1 MRAVLPALGCLL
13 IAARVSIA
21 CSVVQV
27 VEILPALPSSP
38 NVRLNVLKDGTP
50 LQGVTLVVSLQ
61 VKTRQAGS
69 PLKTDARGS
78 AELQNLVP
86 GTYCITATADPRLR
100 ADLCL
105 VVSNGHGH
113 ERNEFSLKLVPLP
126 PPPPTL
132 AEQLAQAAKLP
143 PQARAREFEGSVTEV
158 TGASIPHAKTVVY
171 VLRSGSEPSLIRLEA
186 DQESRSSVPLS
197 PASYSAAFQSSGF
210 RTRFVGFAI
219 GPDQAQKLAPV
230 VLQVGSCT

>member
-1 MRAVLPALGCLL
+1 MRAVLPTLGCLL
-13 IAARVSIA
+13 IAAKVSIA

-27 VEILPALPSSP
+27 VETLPSSP

-50 LQGVTLVVSLQ
+50 LQGVTLVVRLQ
-61 VKTRQAGS
+61 VNTRQAGP

-78 AELQNLVP
+78 AELPKLVP
-86 GTYCITATADPRLR
+86 GTYCIASTADPRLG

-132 AEQLAQAAKLP
+132 EEQLA
-143 PQARAREFEGSVTEV
+143 QARAREFEGSVTEV

-171 VLRSGSEPSLIRLEA
+171 VLRSGSEPSLISLEA
-186 DQESRSSVPLS
+186 DQEGRSSVPLS
-197 PASYSAAFQSSGF
+197 PGSYSAAFQSPGLGCASSDLQLG
-210 RTRFVGFAI
+210 RTR
-219 GPDQAQKLAPV
+219 LRS
-230 VLQVGSCT
+230 LRRSCYR

>member
-1 MRAVLPALGCLL
+1 MRAVLPTLGCLL
-13 IAARVSIA
+13 IAAKVSIA

-27 VEILPALPSSP
+27 VETLPSSP
-38 NVRLNVLKDGTP
+38 NVRLDVLKDGTP
-50 LQGVTLVVSLQ
+50 LQGVTLVVSLG
-61 VKTRQAGS
+61 A

-78 AELQNLVP
+78 AELQKLVS
-86 GTYCITATADPRLR
+86 GTYGIAVTADPRLG

-105 VVSNGHGH
+105 VVSNGQGH

-132 AEQLAQAAKLP
+132 EEQLAQAAKLP
-143 PQARAREFEGSVTEV
+143 SQARAREFEGSVTEV

-171 VLRSGSEPSLIRLEA
+171 VLRSGSEPSLISLET
-186 DQESRSSVPLS
+186 DPEGRSSVPLS
-197 PASYSAAFQSSGF
+197 PGSYSAAFPSPGF

-219 GPDQAQKLAPV
+219 GADEAQKLAPV

>member
-1 MRAVLPALGCLL
+1 MRAVLPTLGCLL
-13 IAARVSIA
+13 IAAKVSIA

-27 VEILPALPSSP
+27 VETLPSSP

-50 LQGVTLVVSLQ
+50 LQGVTVVFSLQ
-61 VKTRQAGS
+61 VNTRQAGP

-86 GTYCITATADPRLR
+86 GTYCIAATADPRLG

-113 ERNEFSLKLVPLP
+113 ERNEFSLKLVPLR

-132 AEQLAQAAKLP
+132 EEQLAQAAKLP
-143 PQARAREFEGSVTEV
+143 SQARAREFEGSVTEV
-158 TGASIPHAKTVVY
+158 
-171 VLRSGSEPSLIRLEA
+171 LRSGSAPSLISLET
-186 DQESRSSVPLS
+186 DQEGRSSVPLS
-197 PASYSAAFQSSGF
+197 PGSYSAAFQSPGF

-219 GPDQAQKLAPV
+219 GPDEAQKLAPV
-230 VLQVGSCT
+230 VLQIGSCT

>member
-1 MRAVLPALGCLL
+1 MRAVLPTLGCLL
-13 IAARVSIA
+13 IAAKVSIA

-27 VEILPALPSSP
+27 VETLPSSP

-50 LQGVTLVVSLQ
+50 LQAVTLVVSLQ
-61 VKTRQAGS
+61 VNTRQAGP

-86 GTYCITATADPRLR
+86 GTYSIAATADPRLG

-113 ERNEFSLKLVPLP
+113 ERNEFSLKLVPLR

-132 AEQLAQAAKLP
+132 EEQLAQAAKLP
-143 PQARAREFEGSVTEV
+143 SQACAREFEGSVTEV

-171 VLRSGSEPSLIRLEA
+171 VLRSGSEPSLISLET
-186 DQESRSSVPLS
+186 DQEGRSSVPLS
-197 PASYSAAFQSSGF
+197 PGSYSAAFQSPGL

-219 GPDQAQKLAPV
+219 GPDEAQKLAPV
-230 VLQVGSCT
+230 VLQIGSCT